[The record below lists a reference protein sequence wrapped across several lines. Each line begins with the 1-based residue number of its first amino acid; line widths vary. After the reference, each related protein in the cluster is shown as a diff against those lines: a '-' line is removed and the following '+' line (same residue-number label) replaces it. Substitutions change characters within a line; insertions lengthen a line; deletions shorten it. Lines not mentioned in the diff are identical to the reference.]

1 MIKGKGLIGRIH
13 LKGIRSDISSV
24 MNGIDLFML
33 SSVSE
38 AFPSVLNESMA
49 CGTPCVTTDVGDAAI
64 IVGNTGWIVRPKDPE
79 ALANALTHA
88 MKENQSDNELWL
100 KRKDNCRKRIV
111 ENFSL
116 EKMVKKYKQAWLG
129 E

>member
-1 MIKGKGLIGRIH
+1 
-13 LKGIRSDISSV
+13 
-24 MNGIDLFML
+24 
-33 SSVSE
+33 
-38 AFPSVLNESMA
+38 MA

-64 IVGNTGWIVRPKDPE
+64 ILGNTGWIVRPKDAE

-88 MKENQSDNELWL
+88 MKENQSNEELWL

-116 EKMVKKYKQAWLG
+116 EKMVKKYNVIEECYQKAQHYINLASNALTVF
-129 E
+129 EESKEKHIFKNLTSFSLARNF